1 MSRLVSRQNKKG
13 LARDRVGLYFQSSP
27 HLSRHAKGWRCMARF
42 ISNTVLIWAVCN
54 VYKPESILQFCTGS
68 VACTCTDHG
77 TRRRYEELVYPSSSG
92 TSLAIHHNSYWILSV
107 LMIKFSRFC
116 AKQQLS
122 RGEQEC
128 LMLQYWEI
136 LLSDS
141 AFVIL
146 TYSDSQNISEMDFRI
161 AKAISFII
169 TWWL

>member
-1 MSRLVSRQNKKG
+1 VTAWARLNLPPHEQKIF
-13 LARDRVGLYFQSSP
+13 LIFSSP
-27 HLSRHAKGWRCMARF
+27 HLFRHTKGWQSVARF
-42 ISNTVLIWAVCN
+42 ISNTVLIWAFCN

-68 VACTCTDHG
+68 VAFTCTDHD
-77 TRRRYEELVYPSSSG
+77 TRRRYEELVCPSSSG
-92 TSLAIHHNSYWILSV
+92 TSFVIHRDSYWILS
-107 LMIKFSRFC
+107 LSLIKFSRFC

-122 RGEQEC
+122 RDEQEC